1 MQITTKTLKE
11 IGNRL
16 RKIREEK
23 RMSQTEVALAMK
35 MVPTQYNKVENGNV
49 NPGLET
55 MVKISE
61 ALDVSLDVIV
71 YGKQRYVS
79 KENQEVVIPDAELAQ
94 KMTVISGL
102 SPEDKF
108 IANQLVDLILTKK
121 TLKDLTSTLHKKFPR

>member
-1 MQITTKTLKE
+1 
-11 IGNRL
+11 
-16 RKIREEK
+16 
-23 RMSQTEVALAMK
+23 MSQTEVALAMK